1 MVRPSLRRTV
11 VSYLGTAY
19 PSSERRAC
27 RTVRCARATYRY
39 HRHRD
44 PRTALRQ
51 RIRELAQTLVRYGY
65 QKIRLMNYLT
75 TIIST

>member
-11 VSYLGTAY
+11 VSYLGAAY
-19 PSSERRAC
+19 PISQRRAC
-27 RTVRCARATYRY
+27 RTVRCARATDRY
-39 HRHRD
+39 QRHRD

-51 RIRELAQTLVRYGY
+51 RIRELAQTRVRYGC
-65 QKIRLMNYLT
+65 QKISLMNYLT